1 MNIGEDRKMTDKQI
15 QQGVFAALAPRF
27 GSTEIGIAVQDG
39 VVTLCGYV
47 ASQRQSHFAEETAR
61 QVYGVKAVVNA
72 LISPPSA
79 MTRLSD
85 VEIALETVWA
95 LEAHN
100 IVVPTKRL
108 QMTVRD
114 GWIILEGEVDRS
126 DQRDV
131 AEAVVLCQPGVRGI
145 TNLIAVRPQVSAVE
159 VRHEIE
165 ETLLL
170 NAERDA
176 QRISVDTE
184 DSKVILK
191 GGVRAWTERE
201 DAERAAWRAP
211 GVTEVENRILVVPG

>member
-1 MNIGEDRKMTDKQI
+1 MTDKQI
-15 QQGVFAALAPRF
+15 QQKVLAALEPQI
-27 GSTEIGIAVQDG
+27 GSTEIGVAVRDG
-39 VVTLCGYV
+39 VVTLCG
-47 ASQRQSHFAEETAR
+47 SIDTHRQSDRAEAAAR
-61 QVYGVKAVVNA
+61 DVYGVKA
-72 LISPPSA
+72 LINELRVLPTES
-79 MTRLSD
+79 RLSD
-85 VEIALETVWA
+85 VQLALETVWA

-100 IVVPTKRL
+100 TVVPTKRL

-126 DQRDV
+126 DQREV

-145 TNLIAVRPQVSAVE
+145 TNLIAVRSPVSAVE

-165 ETLLL
+165 ETLLR
-170 NAERDA
+170 NAELDA
-176 QRISVDTE
+176 QRIRVDTC
-184 DSKVILK
+184 DSKVILQ